1 MGVFK
6 KKMKH
11 LNYIFV
17 GGKELGYGCLNYLL
31 KKKLKP
37 LYVVCNKD
45 DNGRDNI
52 FNRSLLRLSKKNRLK
67 ITKLKKLKKL
77 LYKKKIK
84 LDIIFCLGSTQILPI
99 ELISYPKMGVL
110 NIHPSLLPKYR
121 GRYSLVHAIFN
132 GEKLTGITTHWLG
145 KKIDSGRVISQKK
158 IRISNQDTA
167 ETLYKKFTKVSLK
180 EFKKIFKRILQN
192 KKILSHRLKTQN
204 LKYKNKNFPN
214 NGEINWS
221 WNGKKIY
228 NFLRSMIH
236 EPFPPPEIKIG
247 NKAYYF
253 VSKNLISSKKIINSP
268 K

>member
-1 MGVFK
+1 M
-6 KKMKH
+6 
-11 LNYIFV
+11 
-17 GGKELGYGCLNYLL
+17 
-31 KKKLKP
+31 
-37 LYVVCNKD
+37 
-45 DNGRDNI
+45 
-52 FNRSLLRLSKKNRLK
+52 
-67 ITKLKKLKKL
+67 
-77 LYKKKIK
+77 
-84 LDIIFCLGSTQILPI
+84 
-99 ELISYPKMGVL
+99 
-110 NIHPSLLPKYR
+110 PKYR

-132 GEKLTGITTHWLG
+132 GEKLTGITSHWLG
-145 KKIDSGRVISQKK
+145 KKIDSGRVISQRK

-180 EFKKIFKRILQN
+180 EFKKILKRILKN
-192 KKILSHRLKTQN
+192 KKILSYRLKNQN

-253 VSKNLISSKKIINSP
+253 VSKNLISLKKIINSP